1 MGYSYLPSNTVRGKA
16 HPWTSRVPSTGTQDM
31 SSEVAKIAG
40 DAVEAAAQEMRWW
53 RFFFRDI
60 FLGLCQT
67 HTIHVFCLFTYIWW
81 IFFMVHVGIYIYIIH
96 AMGKGAIGKPWKL
109 HMNISKIIP
118 YFLEGMRKWWESE
131 LMQVD
136 VYKSMGICLARDCT
150 WAWSPPR
157 KGGRFGRIQLGL
169 AGMLAHHSSLP
180 ASHPRCV
187 TVTGRG
193 GQPQVSTPA
202 KTKLAVGF

>member
-81 IFFMVHVGIYIYIIH
+81 FFFMVHVGIYIYIYIIH

-150 WAWSPPR
+150 WAWSPHVRVEDLEGFSSAWPGCWLITHHCQLVTLGVSLLLE
-157 KGGRFGRIQLGL
+157 GGG
-169 AGMLAHHSSLP
+169 SP
-180 ASHPRCV
+180 
-187 TVTGRG
+187 
-193 GQPQVSTPA
+193 
-202 KTKLAVGF
+202 K